1 MSKLK
6 MSILFISVLL
16 FIGGIFSQKHALA
29 CEYVEATNFKKI
41 SSNIFVSPEISPD
54 KHHEF
59 IMIIKSGKNR
69 IKNTFG
75 PMRSHPIIVITKNN
89 DEASF
94 FGSNSAGTTHFTP
107 IGECIVLGP
116 KGMNVNVAAHEFV
129 HAEVH
134 NRVGWLQYLLNIPI
148 WFSEG
153 VALLVDYRAPFL
165 LENISISEIKVEA
178 VKSKGIDFF
187 TDGNTHENYLAS
199 RVAIEYIEASSLY
212 EKLDEISK
220 GLSFK
225 DAFSM

>member
-6 MSILFISVLL
+6 MSILFISVVLVIVGTL
-16 FIGGIFSQKHALA
+16 SQKHALA
-29 CEYVEATNFKKI
+29 CEFVGLTNFKKI
-41 SSNIFVSPEISPD
+41 SSHIFVSPEISTD
-54 KHHEF
+54 KYHEF
-59 IMIIKSGKNR
+59 LMIIKSGKNR

-75 PMRSHPIIVITKNN
+75 PMRSHPITVITKNN

-94 FGSNSAGTTHFTP
+94 FGSNPAGTTHLTP
-107 IGECIVLGP
+107 IGECVVLGP
-116 KGMNVNVAAHEFV
+116 KGINVNVAAHEFV

-153 VALLVDYRAPFL
+153 VALVVDYRAPFL
-165 LENISISEIKVEA
+165 LENISISDIKVEA
-178 VKSKGIDFF
+178 VKGKGIDFF

-220 GLSFK
+220 GLSFN
-225 DAFSM
+225 DVF